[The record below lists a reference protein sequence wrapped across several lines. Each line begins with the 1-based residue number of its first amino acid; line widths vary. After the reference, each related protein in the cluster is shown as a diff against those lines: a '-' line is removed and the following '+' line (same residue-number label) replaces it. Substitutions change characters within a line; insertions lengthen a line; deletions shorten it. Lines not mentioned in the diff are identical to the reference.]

1 MNRFVKTNYVVGLD
15 LPGWLIDQFYYES
28 GFIVKNQSIEQ
39 LEKTHLPLVVFEI
52 QLVDLYKDKTKWQK
66 FKESMMDLDL
76 KHLVIYS
83 RDMYSWP
90 TDLFEQLNSMAEQK
104 NFHIISNCDAPTD
117 YMNLNIHIRNEVE
130 HGINDP
136 VFESLAFELQRN
148 RHSPSKD
155 FVLASV
161 LKNEF
166 RRTVYDYLMENKL
179 LDNSVVLVNGKTIDN
194 ETIEVT
200 PQHSTLLDDII
211 KATKDRHF
219 INVLDCCSN
228 YGQNGLPVFTA
239 YEQCFCEIVLESSQQ
254 GISDISEKTYRPIL
268 FGIPIVF
275 LGSEK
280 MYNKLQT
287 DGYLLP
293 GKSFYS
299 KWFST
304 DSMQDKLYALDL
316 FCRDIKNDNNLR
328 KEMISSA
335 QHNFEVFWTK
345 RHSRNRKQNLEIMH
359 KCFGDDNLI
368 TQIYKSLNS

>member
-1 MNRFVKTNYVVGLD
+1 MSEFIKTNYIIGLD
-15 LPGWLIDQFYYES
+15 LPDWLVDQFYYEF
-28 GFIVKNQSIEQ
+28 GFIIKNKSIKHLEQ
-39 LEKTHLPLVVFEI
+39 TSLPILVFEQ
-52 QLVDLYKDKTKWQK
+52 QLIDLYKNKTEWQR
-66 FKESMMDLDL
+66 FKDSVIALDL
-76 KHLVIYS
+76 RHIVLYS

-117 YMNLNIHIRNEVE
+117 YKNLSIHIHNEVE
-130 HGINDP
+130 YGINDP

-148 RHSPSKD
+148 RKSPSKD
-155 FVLASV
+155 FLLASV

-166 RRTVYDYLMENKL
+166 RRAVYDYLLENKL
-179 LDNSVVLVNGKTIDN
+179 LDNSVSLVNGKTIDG

-200 PQHSTLLDDII
+200 PQHSDLLDDIL
-211 KATKDRHF
+211 KATKDKHF
-219 INVLDCCSN
+219 INGLN
-228 YGQNGLPVFTA
+228 NFEYGKIGLPVFTA
-239 YEQCFCEIVLESSQQ
+239 YEQCFCEIVLETSHQ

-280 MYNKLQT
+280 MYNKLLA
-287 DGYLLP
+287 DGYVIP
-293 GKSFYS
+293 GKTFYS
-299 KWFST
+299 TWYST
-304 DSMQDKLYALDL
+304 ESMQDRLDALKL
-316 FCRDIKNDNNLR
+316 FCRDIINDDNLR
-328 KEMISSA
+328 GRLSASA

-345 RHSRNRKQNLEIMH
+345 RHSRNRKQNLEIIH